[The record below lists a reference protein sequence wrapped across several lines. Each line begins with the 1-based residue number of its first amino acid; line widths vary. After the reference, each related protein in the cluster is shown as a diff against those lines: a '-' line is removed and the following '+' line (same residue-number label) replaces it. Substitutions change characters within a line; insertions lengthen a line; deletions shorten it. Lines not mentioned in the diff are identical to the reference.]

1 MLCLVRFVVPDL
13 VYLDHFRG
21 FGRSRSVQ
29 FLKAPRFTI
38 CMYTVILTELG
49 IMVKEKDAIVL
60 SHSFKNSAEY
70 LDAKSGK
77 ARLARLAT
85 FLPDDEVETNDTGM
99 LVWLKRNGQDA
110 RMMDELDIEQIQDIK
125 PTILTE
131 AGFASN
137 PRDAL
142 GKLRNFALELS
153 SSRVAQIS
161 ESPDLHVIQAISLLD
176 ETDKVANI
184 LFGRVREWYG
194 LHFPELENLVDGMGG
209 YCRVVK
215 VGRRENLTLET
226 FIDAGF
232 PESKAEMLSLVA
244 KTSRGGDISDEN
256 LSHIQSVAGQVLGLY
271 DAHRSIDE
279 HITVQMKAIAPNL
292 TMITGAGVGA
302 RLLARAGS
310 LERLS
315 TMAASTIQVLGAEKA
330 LFRSIKTGSRPPK
343 HGLIFQHAMVH
354 RAPRWQRGKIARA
367 IASKAVIA
375 ARMDVHEPV
384 LNETLFEKLN
394 VRVDEIG
401 EKYAE
406 APVKPFVPPAP
417 RRKREPKKRQSGG
430 RRLKRKKRKRRF
442 GKK

>member
-1 MLCLVRFVVPDL
+1 M
-13 VYLDHFRG
+13 H
-21 FGRSRSVQ
+21 
-29 FLKAPRFTI
+29 
-38 CMYTVILTELG
+38 TVILTELG
-49 IMVKEKDAIVL
+49 ILVKENDAILLAYPLKDA
-60 SHSFKNSAEY
+60 AQY
-70 LDAKSGK
+70 LEAKSGK
-77 ARLARLAT
+77 ARLAKLAA
-85 FLPDDEVETNDTGM
+85 FLPDVEVETNDTGM

-110 RMMDELDIEQIQDIK
+110 RMMDEADIEQIQDIK
-125 PTILTE
+125 PDILTE
-131 AGFASN
+131 AGFASSSA
-137 PRDAL
+137 DAL
-142 GKLRNFALELS
+142 GKLRSFALDLS
-153 SSRVAQIS
+153 SSRVSQMS
-161 ESPDLHVIQAISLLD
+161 ESLDLHVIQAINLLD

-215 VGRRENLTLET
+215 AGRRDKLTLET
-226 FIDAGF
+226 FLDAGF
-232 PESKAEMLSLVA
+232 PESKAEMLHLVA

-256 LSHIQSVAGQVLGLY
+256 LNHIQSIADQVLHLY
-271 DAHRSIDE
+271 DAHRDIDG
-279 HITVQMKAIAPNL
+279 HITAQMKVIAPNL
-292 TMITGAGVGA
+292 TVITGSGVGA

-310 LERLS
+310 LSKLS

-394 VRVDEIG
+394 IRVDEIG
-401 EKYAE
+401 QKYAE
-406 APVKPFVPPAP
+406 APVKPFVPPEP
-417 RRKREPKKRQSGG
+417 RRKRTSKKRQSGG
-430 RRLKRKKRKRRF
+430 RRVKQKKRKRRF

>member
-1 MLCLVRFVVPDL
+1 
-13 VYLDHFRG
+13 
-21 FGRSRSVQ
+21 
-29 FLKAPRFTI
+29 
-38 CMYTVILTELG
+38 MYAVILTELG
-49 IMVKEKDAIVL
+49 ILVKERDAVVL
-60 SHSFKNSAEY
+60 SHSFKNSTEY
-70 LDAKSGK
+70 IEAKSGK

-85 FLPDDEVETNDTGM
+85 FLSDTEVETNDAGM
-99 LVWLKRNGQDA
+99 LIWLKRNVQDA
-110 RMMDELDIEQIQDIK
+110 RMMDEPDIEQIQDIK
-125 PTILTE
+125 PAILTE
-131 AGFASN
+131 AGFASD
-137 PRDAL
+137 PQDAL
-142 GKLRNFALELS
+142 GKLRNFALDLS

-161 ESPDLHVIQAISLLD
+161 ETPDLHVIQAINLLD

-184 LFGRVREWYG
+184 LFARVREWYG

-232 PESKAEMLSLVA
+232 PETKAEMLNLVA

-256 LSHIQSVAGQVLGLY
+256 LGHIQAVAEQVLQLY

-279 HITVQMKAIAPNL
+279 RITVQMKAIAPNL
-292 TMITGAGVGA
+292 TMITGPGVGA

-310 LERLS
+310 LKRLS

-330 LFRSIKTGSRPPK
+330 LFRSLKTGSRPPK

-401 EKYAE
+401 QKYAE

-430 RRLKRKKRKRRF
+430 QKPRRKKRKRRF